1 MTPHSLHSVK
11 QGAQKEIK
19 NKSSRQAL
27 CLTYKL
33 HSILFQGRLRP
44 QMRILRASG
53 WKKRLR
59 EEQGGGEG
67 KPSHKTCLVQP

>member
-33 HSILFQGRLRP
+33 I
-44 QMRILRASG
+44 ASFS
-53 WKKRLR
+53 RVDFVPR
-59 EEQGGGEG
+59 
-67 KPSHKTCLVQP
+67 